1 MSNIKPGSTTI
12 TLTDPKLFDRIA
24 EVKADTEAILAKLDK
39 PGERPQEDAPRYFP
53 RGYFP

>member
-12 TLTDPKLFDRIA
+12 TVTDPKLFDRIA